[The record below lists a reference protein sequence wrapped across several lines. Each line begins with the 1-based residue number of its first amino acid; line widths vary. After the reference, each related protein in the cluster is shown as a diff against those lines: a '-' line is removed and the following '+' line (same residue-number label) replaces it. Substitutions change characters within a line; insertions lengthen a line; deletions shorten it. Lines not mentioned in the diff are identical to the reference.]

1 MRRMSRDSRNRNQR
15 QRDRSPSRSYWSSS
29 SSSIELRHP
38 EEPHSQ
44 QLSEDIARAVE
55 LLTTTPDLF
64 GCKQCI
70 EANLKG
76 LEQEPEISLLQWQ
89 RHG

>member
-1 MRRMSRDSRNRNQR
+1 
-15 QRDRSPSRSYWSSS
+15 
-29 SSSIELRHP
+29 
-38 EEPHSQ
+38 
-44 QLSEDIARAVE
+44 VE